1 MSSTEV
7 KVQVCYENPLKNSPT
22 DERPY
27 FLLKQEDR
35 TVRIDMDFSIR
46 KNIGTK
52 SDLLSKSVGYKKN
65 KILSILDVT
74 AGLCRDSFHLACL
87 GCNVTGLEKNKIL
100 FEVASYYT
108 KKLPVTQRLNLL
120 NIDSFVFLDQLEDL
134 NKPDVIYMDPMFP
147 ESKKSAKSGKETE
160 LLKAIAPIESPDNE
174 KRLLKLCRNSAL
186 SRVVVKRPLHAEPIS
201 KPDIQYKGKAVRYDV
216 YLSINLAR

>member
-7 KVQVCYENPLKNSPT
+7 KVQVCYENLLKNSPT

-87 GCNVTGLEKNKIL
+87 GCSVT
-100 FEVASYYT
+100 A
-108 KKLPVTQRLNLL
+108 
-120 NIDSFVFLDQLEDL
+120 
-134 NKPDVIYMDPMFP
+134 
-147 ESKKSAKSGKETE
+147 
-160 LLKAIAPIESPDNE
+160 
-174 KRLLKLCRNSAL
+174 
-186 SRVVVKRPLHAEPIS
+186 
-201 KPDIQYKGKAVRYDV
+201 
-216 YLSINLAR
+216 